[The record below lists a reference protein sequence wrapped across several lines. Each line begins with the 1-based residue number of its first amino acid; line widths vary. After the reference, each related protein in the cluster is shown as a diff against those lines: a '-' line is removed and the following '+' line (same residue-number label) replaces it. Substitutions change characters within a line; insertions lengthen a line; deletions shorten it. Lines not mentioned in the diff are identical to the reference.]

1 MKKFLLIFVI
11 SSQLLLSQ
19 NSINISSDPVSVD
32 EDFSIGIAFSN
43 ADDISAFQFDLQFD
57 NNAMQLRSGHSLT
70 NRVGNHT
77 ISTNEIGDN
86 IIRVVVISSTN
97 ETINPGTGTVVNL
110 NFTSKNEPGSFDM
123 NFSNVVFSDAN
134 GSEISFP
141 SHNPWIRTSRL

>member
-1 MKKFLLIFVI
+1 M
-11 SSQLLLSQ
+11 SQ

-97 ETINPGTGTVVNL
+97 ETINPWVY
-110 NFTSKNEPGSFDM
+110 SF
-123 NFSNVVFSDAN
+123 
-134 GSEISFP
+134 ISRGNYYNSYYIISYFICTNRVITNTI
-141 SHNPWIRTSRL
+141 S

>member
-1 MKKFLLIFVI
+1 MKKFLLIFVL

-19 NSINISSDPVSVD
+19 NSINVSSDPVSVD

-57 NNAMQLRSGHSLT
+57 NNAMQLRPGHSLT

-77 ISTNEIGDN
+77 ISTNVIGDN

-97 ETINPGTGTVVNL
+97 ETIDPGTERPVRSRSTASSCSDFVV
-110 NFTSKNEPGSFDM
+110 
-123 NFSNVVFSDAN
+123 
-134 GSEISFP
+134 
-141 SHNPWIRTSRL
+141 